1 MLPGSALRSARRHVR
16 SEHSHSPSLVIMV
29 QALTLSTGTAVLAR
43 RGVKVQ
49 ARRGKAVVAR
59 CGKSRAIRVD
69 RRGQPSFS
77 PRQSPTDFAPDGP
90 LSTFPRFRS
99 TRDRAQQVVKAE
111 KREAR
116 KGAAVA
122 AAASAP
128 LLAAVPAHAMDALF
142 TVADLSDGVV
152 DEESAL
158 YALVGGSLA
167 ICTAVLSLVI
177 GSNLFI
183 KNIVNK

>member
-1 MLPGSALRSARRHVR
+1 MLPGTALRSARRHVR

-49 ARRGKAVVAR
+49 ARRGKAVVA
-59 CGKSRAIRVD
+59 
-69 RRGQPSFS
+69 
-77 PRQSPTDFAPDGP
+77 
-90 LSTFPRFRS
+90 
-99 TRDRAQQVVKAE
+99 RAQQVVKAE